1 MGPTDSA
8 VVTEQYRHSANL
20 AARITLHERFSTNP
34 LALHRWLFAQMEL
47 PSRARL
53 LEVGCG
59 LGSLWRNNLDR
70 LPPEWS
76 VVLTDVSPGMVR
88 EAAERLGDHQ
98 RQFNF
103 AEADARALTFANS
116 SFDAVLAH
124 FMLYYIPH
132 RDRAL
137 REIVRVLRP
146 DGVLYAATNGH
157 HHMQAGMI
165 FAIQSGL
172 LEDAGRANDAT
183 EFGLEN
189 GAAQLTPWFADVAP
203 RRYDDALVITDPEP
217 LLAYILSGWDV
228 QATIARHGRDEAQRT
243 VAVLRTLLDQA
254 FARHGQIHVSK
265 DSGLFIARDARRAG

>member
-34 LALHRWLFAQMEL
+34 LGLHRWLFAQMEL

-76 VVLTDVSPGMVR
+76 VVLTDTSSGMVR

-98 RQFNF
+98 GQFAF
-103 AEADARALTFANS
+103 AEADAQALPFADT

-124 FMLYYIPH
+124 FMLYHVPH

-157 HHMQAGMI
+157 RHMREGTL
-165 FAIQSGL
+165 FAVQSGL
-172 LEDAGRANDAT
+172 LEAAGRANDAT

-189 GAAQLTPWFADVAP
+189 GAAQLTPWFADVAL
-203 RRYDDALVITDPEP
+203 RRYDDALIVTDAEP
-217 LLAYILSGWDV
+217 LLAYILSRWDV
-228 QATIARHGRDEAQRT
+228 QATIARLGRDEAQRR
-243 VAVLRTLLDQA
+243 VAVLRTQLDQEL
-254 FARHGQIHVSK
+254 ARHGQIHVSK
-265 DSGLFIARDARRAG
+265 DSGLFIAWDARRAS